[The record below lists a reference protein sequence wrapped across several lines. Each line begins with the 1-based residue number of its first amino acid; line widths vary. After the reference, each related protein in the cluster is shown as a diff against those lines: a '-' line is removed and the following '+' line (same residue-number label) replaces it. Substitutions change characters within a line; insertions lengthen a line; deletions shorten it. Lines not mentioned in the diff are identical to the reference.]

1 GIIAQGETALYDAI
15 GTAIRELNDEKN
27 RRAIVV
33 LSDGGDNAS
42 IDSYDDLKKKAESAG
57 IPIYFIAY
65 DTGSDTQ
72 QRDVDS
78 MKNLAAETGGFVAVA
93 REQDLA
99 AKYHEIEKDLRAQFA
114 IRYQITDYA
123 KPNQWRAVRVLVA
136 SPKLTARTIRGYF
149 AQ

>member
-1 GIIAQGETALYDAI
+1 MTALNDAVLV
-15 GTAIRELNDEKN
+15 AADDLSKRSEK

-42 IDSYDDLKKKAESAG
+42 IDSYDDVKKKAEAAG

-65 DTGSDTQ
+65 DTGSETL
-72 QRDVDS
+72 QRDVDA
-78 MKNLAAETGGFVAVA
+78 MRNLATETGGFVAVA
-93 REQDLA
+93 REQDLP

-114 IRYQITDYA
+114 IRYQVTDYA
-123 KPNQWRAVRVLVA
+123 KPNEWRPVRVLVA

-149 AQ
+149 AP